1 MIRQLLFLLLLPLA
15 LVGQEISLLENLAKA
30 EPGHYLV
37 TEQNKTYTFLHI
49 SENSNNRII
58 MEEVSIP
65 GAKYPQRSMMWRDWF
80 ESGAPGH
87 TSWIQSQINLTT
99 GECEEAYSIPHQSW
113 IDTTETSRFMAT
125 LLNLRFTETPSV
137 KRRKVGP
144 APGYGK
150 PDRRLL
156 WHPRLIVDGDHHQN
170 IPFQAWTARWPADGS
185 ELSHKKVEIYLPD
198 TTTQTYP
205 THFPYWL
212 EVEGKLGRAKI
223 RVIDSGTGVHS
234 PRSAMPSRTFQMF
247 GKAEIDQEGLR
258 LQFTNSSY
266 FNDFILLAEEVDS
279 PLGKTSPLPCQIHT
293 EGATLILTVPHDELE
308 KSLVSNEKYRFLLL
322 PKGEPTICVETQPI
336 LYL

>member
-1 MIRQLLFLLLLPLA
+1 MKSGIVGHMIRQLLFLLLLPLA
-15 LVGQEISLLENLAKA
+15 LGGQEISLRENLAKA

-49 SENSNNRII
+49 NENSTNRIV

-65 GAKYPQRSMMWRDWF
+65 AAKYPQGSIKWRDWF

-125 LLNLRFTETPSV
+125 LLNLHFTETPSI
-137 KRRKVGP
+137 KRRKIGP
-144 APGYGK
+144 APGYNK
-150 PDRRLL
+150 PDHRPL

-185 ELSHKKVEIYLPD
+185 ELARKKVEVYLPD

-234 PRSAMPSRTFQMF
+234 PMPAMPGR
-247 GKAEIDQEGLR
+247 E
-258 LQFTNSSY
+258 SS
-266 FNDFILLAEEVDS
+266 S
-279 PLGKTSPLPCQIHT
+279 PANLSPTAL
-293 EGATLILTVPHDELE
+293 
-308 KSLVSNEKYRFLLL
+308 SF
-322 PKGEPTICVETQPI
+322 
-336 LYL
+336 